1 MGIETN
7 TYEAG
12 GDDFVEDEPTRGGPG
27 FGHFYTLLG
36 LLVVVIAGAAF
47 MFYSMNRQFED
58 LRDSISDHETKAAEE
73 LALQVRELGARLDGL
88 KAGLDETNG
97 ALKGLSAQ
105 HDATRK
111 QFMAYKTDADSRL
124 SELSGGLEDQAKA
137 LETLSTE
144 LDGKIQT
151 AKTELSEKHENMKT
165 TVTQLNDDSQYI
177 ISELGKKAEKAYL
190 KFMERKLKK
199 QIVEVSDQ
207 VTEVKGELEE
217 KIASTQQRIETVA
230 TEMGA
235 TLDTRIEKKVE
246 EHVKIDFVPSATE
259 GD

>member
-1 MGIETN
+1 MGKETN

-12 GDDFVEDEPTRGGPG
+12 GDDYVEDEAVSRGPG

-36 LLVVVIAGAAF
+36 LLVIVIAGAAY
-47 MFYSMNRQFED
+47 MFYSFNNQFKE
-58 LRDSISDHETKAAEE
+58 LQGSISDHESQTAEN
-73 LALQVRELGARLDGL
+73 LALQVRELGSRIDGL

-97 ALKGLSAQ
+97 ALKSLAGE
-105 HDATRK
+105 HDSTLK
-111 QFMAYKTDADSRL
+111 QLMAYKAQTDSKL
-124 SELSGGLEDQAKA
+124 SELKGGLEDQAKA
-137 LETLSTE
+137 LETRSTE
-144 LDGKIQT
+144 LDGKIET
-151 AKTELSEKHENMKT
+151 AKTELAEKHENMKT

-199 QIVEVSDQ
+199 QIGAVSDQ
-207 VTEVKGELEE
+207 VTEVKDELEG

-235 TLDTRIEKKVE
+235 TLDNRIEKKVE
-246 EHVKIDFVPSATE
+246 EHVKIDFVPSSSDE
-259 GD
+259 E

>member
-1 MGIETN
+1 MGKETN

-12 GDDFVEDEPTRGGPG
+12 GDDYVEDEVVGRGPG

-47 MFYSMNRQFED
+47 MFYSFNNRFEE
-58 LRDSISDHETKAAEE
+58 LVGSMSDHESKAAEN
-73 LALQVRELGARLDGL
+73 LALQVKELGSRIDGL

-97 ALKGLSAQ
+97 TLKSLAAE
-105 HDATRK
+105 HDSTRK

-124 SELSGGLEDQAKA
+124 SELKGGLGDMAKA
-137 LETLSTE
+137 LETRSAE
-144 LDGKIQT
+144 LDGKIEST
-151 AKTELSEKHENMKT
+151 KTELAEKHETMKT

-199 QIVEVSDQ
+199 QIVKVSDQ
-207 VTEVKGELEE
+207 VTEVKDELEG

-230 TEMGA
+230 TEMGS
-235 TLDTRIEKKVE
+235 TLDNRIEKKVE
-246 EHVKIDFVPSATE
+246 EHVKIDFVPSSSDGE
-259 GD
+259 